1 MGVLLQKWHGAGN
14 DFLVDVREGHE
25 SSWTPAQAAAVCN
38 RTHGV
43 GADGLLIATLGN
55 PVEMFLYN
63 SDGSIA
69 EISGNGIRC
78 LVAAVK
84 RETAGDW
91 DQLTVRTLAGI
102 REVSLQ
108 MTGTEGMSSVAMGA
122 VRLEEPVPGSL
133 GVANIGN
140 PHVVVM
146 DDPALSELELL
157 DSALE
162 FSNAVGGANVEF
174 VTVNSRRELSVR
186 AFERGAGWTQAC
198 GTGSCATVAVLHSLG
213 LCDDAVVVN
222 NPGGQLSV
230 TLTGAEVM
238 LSGPVQFVADVEW
251 FGA

>member
-1 MGVLLQKWHGAGN
+1 MGVSLQKWHGAGN

-25 SSWTPAQAAAVCN
+25 SPWTPAEAAAVCN

-43 GADGLLIATLGN
+43 GADGLLVATLGT

-63 SDGSIA
+63 SDGSTA
-69 EISGNGIRC
+69 EMSGNGIRC
-78 LVAAVK
+78 LVAAV
-84 RETAGDW
+84 RRATGAEW
-91 DQLTVRTLAGI
+91 DQITVKTLAGT

-108 MTGTEGMSSVAMGA
+108 MTGDVGMSSVAMGA
-122 VRLEEPVPGSL
+122 VRLQAALPGSL

-140 PHVVVM
+140 PHVVVW
-146 DDPALSELELL
+146 DDPALSELELQ
-157 DSALE
+157 DSALK

-174 VTVNSRRELSVR
+174 VTVNSRGELSVR

-198 GTGSCATVAVLHSLG
+198 GTGSCATVAVLNSLG
-213 LCDDAVVVN
+213 LCDDTVIVN

-230 TLTGAEVM
+230 TLNGFEAV

-251 FGA
+251 IGA